1 MVFVAGLADVGGVLL
16 VGRDGRLR
24 WKRNIWGEESSDRSG
39 EGGRCGIVST
49 GECAGVGRR
58 GRRNGEV
65 CNDFYYLVEVVEGDD
80 SVEKHEESFG

>member
-1 MVFVAGLADVGGVLL
+1 MVLVAGLADVGGVLL
-16 VGRDGRLR
+16 VGRYGRLR

-39 EGGRCGIVST
+39 EGGGCGFVST
-49 GECAGVGRR
+49 RECAGVGHR

-65 CNDFYYLVEVVEGDD
+65 GDDFYYLVEVVEGDD